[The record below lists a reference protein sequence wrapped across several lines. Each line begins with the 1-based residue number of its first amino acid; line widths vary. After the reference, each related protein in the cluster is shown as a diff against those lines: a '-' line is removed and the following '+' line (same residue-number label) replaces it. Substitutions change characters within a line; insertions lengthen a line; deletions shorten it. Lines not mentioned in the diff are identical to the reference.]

1 MRPWR
6 KPTCKSPQLIE
17 TQDSNYTHGEVDR
30 MKNLK
35 LKNLVPVIFVL
46 VFIALGG
53 YLWLSPSGART
64 APDLSMKVLTNGQ
77 QINLKDYRG
86 RPVLVTFW
94 ATSCPGCI
102 KEMPH
107 LIELYRELAPKGLE
121 IIGVAMSYD
130 RPDHVLEMQKRKNIP
145 YPIVYDGVND
155 ASRAFGGVR
164 LTPTSFL
171 INPQGQIVNQKI
183 GEMDMK
189 LLHARIMTMLSSN
202 KV

>member
-1 MRPWR
+1 M
-6 KPTCKSPQLIE
+6 KQLKTKELLPI
-17 TQDSNYTHGEVDR
+17 
-30 MKNLK
+30 
-35 LKNLVPVIFVL
+35 LV
-46 VFIALGG
+46 VFAIILMGG
-53 YLWLSPSGART
+53 YLWLSPSGAQT
-64 APDLSMKVLTNGQ
+64 APDISMKVLTSGKPFK
-77 QINLKDYRG
+77 LADYKG

-107 LIELYRELAPKGLE
+107 LIELYNELAPRGLE

-145 YPIVYDGVND
+145 YPIVYDAVNE

-171 INPQGQIVNQKI
+171 INPRGQIVTHKI

-189 LLHARIMTMLSSN
+189 LLHARIMTMLSGS